1 VWSQIEWTTT
11 DNPIFPTNGFGLSYR
26 LSYTGGPL
34 GGTLDFWRRSAR
46 AQYYVPVARIDDTRS
61 LVLAFSASGWWQDV
75 HSDTDEIPF
84 VERFLLGGNSINGRG
99 LLRGFEYG
107 GVGPSRDGEAIG
119 GNFMLHGFAELRFP
133 IFTANLWVVSFVD
146 AGVLTPTLNTFDGGG
161 FTLSG
166 GIGLRLL
173 LPILPVPFALDF
185 AWPIVNQPGN
195 REEVISIN
203 LGFGF

>member
-1 VWSQIEWTTT
+1 
-11 DNPIFPTNGFGLSYR
+11 
-26 LSYTGGPL
+26 
-34 GGTLDFWRRSAR
+34 
-46 AQYYVPVARIDDTRS
+46 
-61 LVLAFSASGWWQDV
+61 
-75 HSDTDEIPF
+75 
-84 VERFLLGGNSINGRG
+84 